1 MEYRQ
6 TGALMDVQAKRN
18 LGATNSSHNSPSP
31 GQYTVRNHDQL
42 LPSEKQTKD
51 LNWPLCH
58 DGDQINTLKLQ
69 VRPGDFSPQS
79 GSWPCLE
86 LLNS

>member
-6 TGALMDVQAKRN
+6 TGALMGVQAKRS
-18 LGATNSSHNSPSP
+18 LGATKSSHNVPSP
-31 GQYTVRNHDQL
+31 GQYTVRNHGQL
-42 LPSEKQTKD
+42 LPGEKQTKD

-69 VRPGDFSPQS
+69 VRPGDFSTQS
-79 GSWPCLE
+79 GSGPCLE